1 MTRPWL
7 SAIALFFTISL
18 TSQSCVSID
27 DLEVPGAE
35 VLNISSVLQTN
46 VSGPVVPPWGGYN
59 GISFCDVTVV
69 LTHPGGNDT
78 VTVEVWLP
86 TTGWNGRFQVR
97 STDFDGPSYLSK
109 DKLLTLGKGNWRG
122 WILERNWT
130 F

>member
-1 MTRPWL
+1 MAKPWVSTTAL
-7 SAIALFFTISL
+7 ALFFTLSL
-18 TSQSCVSID
+18 ASQSCISID

-35 VLNISSVLQTN
+35 VLNITSVLQTN

-59 GISFCDVTVV
+59 GISFCDVTIV

-97 STDFDGPSYLSK
+97 LPGNYCPSFQRQVIDDGKRP
-109 DKLLTLGKGNWRG
+109 
-122 WILERNWT
+122 LEGVDS
-130 F
+130 